1 MANHLRGEITISL
14 GDVTYDCKLN
24 FDSLVRIEKALNI
37 SIIQLANKISQAD
50 IKLTDIN
57 FIIYTAI
64 KGGGKDITEK
74 QVSDIIWKVGLVDG
88 VRACGE
94 IVTMALS
101 SGDEEKK

>member
-50 IKLTDIN
+50 LKLTDIN

-74 QVSDIIWKVGLVDG
+74 VHKAHG
-88 VRACGE
+88 
-94 IVTMALS
+94 
-101 SGDEEKK
+101 KKQKKPTYKRIPVIPYDPKTEVNE